1 MIGTGSAQEA
11 IYQRLALDTPGPGF
25 CHFPTPRMVERDGI
39 VSTLY
44 NEAWFE
50 QLTAEKQILEKKHG
64 FSYHRWILPKGRA
77 NEALDCRVYAYAAL
91 AGLYATR
98 KLSLDRVAQH
108 IEDAHAA
115 ALEASGDAVT
125 AGETKA
131 APEGPAVID
140 EVQQNKPKPAPRRA
154 IVRRSAWMA

>member
-1 MIGTGSAQEA
+1 MIGTGSAKEA

-91 AGLYATR
+91 AGLMLGIAPPLAAPPPPAPAPIVT
-98 KLSLDRVAQH
+98 AP
-108 IEDAHAA
+108 AA
-115 ALEASGDAVT
+115 APDAAVVP
-125 AGETKA
+125 AAPPTKA
-131 APEGPAVID
+131 P
-140 EVQQNKPKPAPRRA
+140 
-154 IVRRSAWMA
+154 